1 MKIPKEQRRYCKYCK
16 KYTVQKLKVVKNKPR
31 RKLALSQRR
40 HLRKLAG
47 YGSFPAKKPKGR
59 GKPTT
64 KLDLRYICKECGKQN
79 IIGKGF
85 RIKKAEFV

>member
-1 MKIPKEQRRYCKYCK
+1 MKIPKEQKKYCKYCK
-16 KYTVQKLKVVKNKPR
+16 KYTIQKIKRIKNKPR
-31 RKLALSQRR
+31 RKLAVGQRR
-40 HLRKLAG
+40 HLRKVEG

-64 KLDLRYICKECGKQN
+64 KLDFRYICKECGKQN

-85 RIKKAEFV
+85 RIKKVEMV

>member
-1 MKIPKEQRRYCKYCK
+1 MKIPKEQRRYCKYCR
-16 KYTVQKLKVVKNKPR
+16 KYTVQKVKKVKNKPR
-31 RKLALSQRR
+31 RKQAMSQRR

-64 KLDLRYICKECGKQN
+64 KLDFRYICKECGKQN

-85 RIKKAEFV
+85 RIKKVEMV